1 MQHHDLR
8 SDRPARRQGRGASC
22 PLLLDARASVAL
34 VNLELRDASA
44 TYGGECRRCGT
55 CWRGAGYAV
64 SDVVRVLDVAA

>member
-1 MQHHDLR
+1 MQHHDLDPI
-8 SDRPARRQGRGASC
+8 DRHDVESRVSC
-22 PLLLDARASVAL
+22 PRCSSRASVAL

-55 CWRGAGYAV
+55 CWRGVWYAV